1 MAPAQPQDK
10 TLAHS
15 PPRPQPR
22 LPALP
27 EALKGPDCAQEV
39 SEQPF
44 HEYMKES
51 FVQVSRMGGE
61 DGAGGS
67 GQEGCLEVKAA
78 ASPFGQDHLRESW
91 ARGRDVCTALPRQ
104 GLSKLES
111 MSKRSSLSVY
121 SPKHILF
128 AVL

>member
-1 MAPAQPQDK
+1 MLGTRGRKETAPAQPQDK

-27 EALKGPDCAQEV
+27 EALKEPDCAQEV
-39 SEQPF
+39 SEQQL

-51 FVQVSRMGGE
+51 FVQVSRRGGA
-61 DGAGGS
+61 GGTGGS

-78 ASPFGQDHLRESW
+78 SPFGQNHLRES
-91 ARGRDVCTALPRQ
+91 
-104 GLSKLES
+104 
-111 MSKRSSLSVY
+111 
-121 SPKHILF
+121 
-128 AVL
+128 